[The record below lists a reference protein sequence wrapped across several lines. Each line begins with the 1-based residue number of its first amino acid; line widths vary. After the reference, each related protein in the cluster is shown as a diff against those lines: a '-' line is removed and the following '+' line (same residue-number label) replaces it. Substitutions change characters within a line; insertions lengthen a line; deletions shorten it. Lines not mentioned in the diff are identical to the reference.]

1 MRIVRDNLWKIAF
14 RLLMRQFVEFFFPNH
29 ADEVDWDK
37 GIEFLDKELNKIYNR
52 SSSQNRVADVLVRL
66 YLKTGKSVWMLLHA
80 EIQGYADKYFEKRMH
95 QMGYRI
101 EDLFDITPVM
111 LCILTDDD
119 PDFHPKKY
127 ESGAWG
133 SSHSTKFVSYKVM
146 KNPPKKY
153 LNPDSIVS
161 IIMEVA
167 YEATKAEK
175 RSDNVIMNLN
185 LTLIRKLLTKGFKK
199 TEIHFLVSF
208 IFEYVKFGNDIN
220 YSIFDEKIDDMVQY
234 ETTEELLEN
243 FFDPVK
249 RMKWFKEAV
258 REEVAEEVREEFKL
272 EILQAGIKALQER
285 ENVKQEREQQRKQKE
300 HSILLMLDQGIKI
313 DMIAK
318 VLQISVEE
326 ILEIQDKYKD
336 NNPLKGYLN
345 GHG

>member
-14 RLLMRQFVEFFFPNH
+14 RLLMRQFVEFFFPHH
-29 ADEVDWDK
+29 APEVDWDK

-66 YLKTGKSVWMLLHA
+66 YLKTGEAVWMLLHA
-80 EIQGYADKYFEKRMH
+80 EIQGYVDKHFEKRMH

-119 PDFHPKKY
+119 PNFHPKKY

-133 SSHSTKFVSYKVM
+133 SIHSTKFVSYKVM

-153 LNPDSIVS
+153 VNPNSIVS

-185 LTLIRKLLTKGFKK
+185 LTIIKKLLTKGFKK
-199 TEIHFLVSF
+199 HEIHFLVSF
-208 IFEYVKFGNDIN
+208 IYEYVKFGNDIN

-285 ENVKQEREQQRKQKE
+285 ENFKQEREQQRKQKE
-300 HSILLMLDQGIKI
+300 HSILLMLNQGIKI
-313 DMIAK
+313 DIIAK
-318 VLQISVEE
+318 VLQMPVEE
-326 ILEIQDKYKD
+326 ILEIQEKYKD